1 MKGKNVN
8 YFTGGIFFFDGVCF
22 NFILKTKSIFGTI
35 FFFILKHFLFKFDDW
50 SIRQHSFPYKYVYY
64 LISENGFG
72 LIALDFSQ

>member
-1 MKGKNVN
+1 MS
-8 YFTGGIFFFDGVCF
+8 TTLQGGLSFLTVGVL
-22 NFILKTKSIFGTI
+22 ILFQKQTRLTQY